1 MTLRA
6 AVVLEHQM
14 ERNRALLAST
24 VIQSLLNPLAY
35 LGAMGLGLGS
45 LIDERT
51 DPSTLGAASYLA
63 FVAPALVVATTMQT
77 AVSLT
82 AWPVLGAVKWEKSFH
97 AIVSTPAR
105 VGDLV
110 VGFLGWLGLRF
121 LLTGV
126 VYVIVMALFGI
137 PESWA
142 VGFVPVVAAA
152 TGLAFAA
159 PMAAFSATQRTDA
172 AFPLILRFVVLPL
185 FFFGGVFFPITD
197 LPAGL
202 ETIARISP
210 LWQGVAASRS
220 LTLGGADLVPVVARL
235 GYLLAFALAGAVA
248 MRRTVAARIGQ

>member
-1 MTLRA
+1 MTSRA
-6 AVVLEHQM
+6 GVVLEHHM

-51 DPSTLGAASYLA
+51 DPATLGAPSYLA

-77 AVSLT
+77 AISLT
-82 AWPVLGAVKWEKSFH
+82 AWPVLGAVKWEKTFH

-110 VGFLGWLGLRF
+110 VGFLGWIGLRF
-121 LLTGV
+121 LLTGA
-126 VYVIVMALFGI
+126 VYVLVMALFDV
-137 PESWA
+137 PESWT
-142 VGFVPVVAAA
+142 VVFVPVVAAV

-172 AFPLILRFVVLPL
+172 TFPLILRFVVLPL
-185 FFFGGVFFPITD
+185 FFFGGVFFPISD
-197 LPAGL
+197 LPAAL
-202 ETIARISP
+202 ELVARVTP

-220 LTLGGADLVPVVARL
+220 LTLGTADVAEVLARL
-235 GYLLAFALAGAVA
+235 AYLATFAAAGAVA
-248 MRRTVAARIGQ
+248 MRRTVTVRIGQ